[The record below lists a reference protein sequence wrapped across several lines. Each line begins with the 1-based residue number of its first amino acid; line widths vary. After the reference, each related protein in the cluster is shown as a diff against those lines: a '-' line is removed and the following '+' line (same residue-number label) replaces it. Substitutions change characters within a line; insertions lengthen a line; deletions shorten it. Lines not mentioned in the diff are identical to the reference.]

1 MSDRP
6 VALLIE
12 DIWEA
17 TGKISRFT
25 KGMTV
30 DQFARDQKTTDAVVR
45 NLEIIIVMNELLV
58 IIYFTKIGRR
68 GRIETKTNLRRGDR

>member
-30 DQFARDQKTTDAVVR
+30 EQFARDQKTTDAVVR
-45 NLEIIIVMNELLV
+45 IGDNRVKSLLLNLQVHVGVM
-58 IIYFTKIGRR
+58 
-68 GRIETKTNLRRGDR
+68 